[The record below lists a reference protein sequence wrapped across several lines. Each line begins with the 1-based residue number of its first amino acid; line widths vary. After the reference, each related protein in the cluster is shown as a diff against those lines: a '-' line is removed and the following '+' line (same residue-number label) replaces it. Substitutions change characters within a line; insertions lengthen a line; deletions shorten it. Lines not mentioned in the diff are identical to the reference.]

1 MAAMFLTRSSARSQM
16 AYNSALR
23 ALRQASKWAACEIG
37 PAPTTP
43 ILSNRASFSIIFFL
57 LFSIFGGW
65 SSSVHRHQEQR
76 RCSDNAC
83 LNSQVRIVKRHI
95 AVGGHGSRS
104 NDAMHMRFEPCH
116 RLSHSSTKR
125 DTLRGEEMQQVHQ
138 AHPSKLSLTTE

>member
-1 MAAMFLTRSSARSQM
+1 MAAIVVTRSAARSQI

-23 ALRQASKWAACEIG
+23 ALRQASKWAVCEIG

-65 SSSVHRHQEQR
+65 SSSTGHRRQEQR
-76 RCSDNAC
+76 RGSDDAC
-83 LNSQVRIVKRHI
+83 LISKVGVVNRHI
-95 AVGGHGSRS
+95 AVGGQGSRS
-104 NDAMHMRFEPCH
+104 NDAMNMRFEPCH
-116 RLSHSSTKR
+116 RLSNSSTKR

-138 AHPSKLSLTTE
+138 AHP

>member
-1 MAAMFLTRSSARSQM
+1 MAAIVVTRSSARSQI

-65 SSSVHRHQEQR
+65 SSTGHRRQEQR

-83 LNSQVRIVKRHI
+83 LISKVSVVNRHI
-95 AVGGHGSRS
+95 AVGGQGSCS
-104 NDAMHMRFEPCH
+104 NDGDFRCNAC
-116 RLSHSSTKR
+116 TAKR
-125 DTLRGEEMQQVHQ
+125 ARAVPEASDSQQPVCPQ
-138 AHPSKLSLTTE
+138 LQTGPSD